1 MGDLYGILGVSRT
14 ADTSEIRSAYKQL
27 AKEHHPDKGGDPEK
41 FKEISQAHEILSDD
55 SKRKMYDM
63 TGSTSSDGNGGGAG
77 GMPPGMSEMFSQ
89 MFGGGP
95 GGPFGMGGGM
105 PFGMGGGPFGM
116 PGGPSPN
123 KKQNGKGPGKSQDL
137 PLRISDYYHGRNLSI
152 KFGRQTSCGAC
163 KGSGASSIRPCET
176 CGGQGQVR
184 QMIQMGP
191 IQMLNHGPCHAC
203 QGKGHQN
210 VGQCNG
216 CNGKGLLP
224 EEKTLDIKIEPGMA
238 SGNTIV
244 FPGMCSAHQ
253 NFTDPG
259 DVTVVLREADEE
271 GMAGTWS
278 REGNRLKTSIT
289 VNLTEVLLGTTKV
302 LRGHP
307 GFPNGVPIEIPAG
320 VQNMWTGTIPGLGM
334 PIRGTPRFGEAYVSV
349 LVIPTAEETIML
361 KANAE
366 ALKHIMPALA
376 PAPESSETLRTG
388 RWAAV

>member
-63 TGSTSSDGNGGGAG
+63 TGSTSSDGNGGGPG

-116 PGGPSPN
+116 GGGPSPN

-137 PLRISDYYHGRNLSI
+137 PLRISDYYHGRSLSI
-152 KFGRQTSCGAC
+152 KFGRQTSCGPC
-163 KGSGASSIRPCET
+163 KGSGASSTRPCET

-244 FPGMCSAHQ
+244 FPGMCSAHP
-253 NFTDPG
+253 NFTDAG

-349 LVIPTAEETIML
+349 LVVPTAEETTML

-376 PAPESSETLRTG
+376 PAPESSEALRTG